1 MGYAAG
7 HRPGP
12 HHRIE
17 GKFVFDPGAECGGN
31 HIKQAANNG
40 RTRFQTGQGGCLS
53 GDLPADFGRSDNRR
67 QGVIDFSDPQPVGE
81 ARVIFPKTHVVEIGL
96 GNIALF
102 TAFDAS

>member
-1 MGYAAG
+1 MPLVTAS
-7 HRPGP
+7 P

-53 GDLPADFGRSDNRR
+53 GDLPQISADPTTGGR
-67 QGVIDFSDPQPVGE
+67 
-81 ARVIFPKTHVVEIGL
+81 A
-96 GNIALF
+96 
-102 TAFDAS
+102 